1 MRVVWTTEAMKS
13 YYETLDYWDEHN
25 GSNSYSIKIMTAID
39 VLIKEL
45 VEDPYF
51 LGQYD
56 EQLNLHRRT
65 ILKGRFLIYYEIKDA
80 ESTIAIQYFR
90 SSYQK
95 PLSSYN

>member
-25 GSNSYSIKIMTAID
+25 GSNSYSIKIMTAI
-39 VLIKEL
+39 EL

-65 ILKGRFLIYYEIKDA
+65 ILKGRFLIYYEIKDMERA
-80 ESTIAIQYFR
+80 IEIQYFR

-95 PLSSYN
+95 PLSNYS

>member
-25 GSNSYSIKIMTAID
+25 GSNSYSMKIMTAID

-51 LGQYD
+51 
-56 EQLNLHRRT
+56 
-65 ILKGRFLIYYEIKDA
+65 
-80 ESTIAIQYFR
+80 
-90 SSYQK
+90 
-95 PLSSYN
+95 

>member
-1 MRVVWTTEAMKS
+1 MRVVWTTEAIKS

-25 GSNSYSIKIMTAID
+25 SSNSYSIKIMTAID

-80 ESTIAIQYFR
+80 ESTIEIQYFR

-95 PLSSYN
+95 PLSNYS